1 MKLHY
6 MYDESFS
13 DLKDIFLSSLKDDFQ
28 LNPIKIPTPI
38 FEDGCKPYKKFGG
51 GFETWKY
58 KISNIIRIIDECD
71 ENELFIFSDVDIVF
85 YQSTKNIIN
94 KLSIDADILFLR
106 EFFEDV
112 RPDIQIGNINI
123 GFMAIRSTPEVR
135 RFFFDVYET
144 MISTNV
150 MEQYVINDILY
161 NKHDYKLTW
170 KLFPPTFCSSSVGI
184 ENINKDIILY
194 HANCSVGKDQKVEYI
209 NKVNSIVQDLNLCI
223 ACPIT

>member
-1 MKLHY
+1 MKLYY

-13 DLKDIFLSSLKDDFQ
+13 DLKDSFLLSLKDDFQ

-38 FEDGCKPYKKFGG
+38 FEDNCEPYKKFGG

-71 ENELFIFSDVDIVF
+71 ENELFIFSDIDIVF

-94 KLSIDADILFLR
+94 KLSINTDILFLR

-123 GFMAIRSTPEVR
+123 GFMAIRSTSEVR
-135 RFFFDVYET
+135 RFFCDVYET

-170 KLFPPTFCSSSVGI
+170 KLFPPTFCSSSVGF

-194 HANCSVGKDQKVEYI
+194 HANCTPCKDQKVEYI